1 MFWGVDVGS
10 TYTKITGINS
20 KQEIVYNTVIPTI
33 VNQDEI
39 VKKYLHDKPVE
50 MLVSTGYG
58 RYNDRRKF
66 FLSCSK

>member
-1 MFWGVDVGS
+1 MFWGGVDVGS

-39 VKKYLHDKPVE
+39 VKKSIYMINQL
-50 MLVSTGYG
+50 
-58 RYNDRRKF
+58 R
-66 FLSCSK
+66 C